1 MNYQARVLDL
11 SLEDPKKEA
20 VVDGIFT
27 TFDKDSPN
35 KGENTGQDLKKSKRD
50 RRAGASLEK

>member
-35 KGENTGQDLKKSKRD
+35 KGQIK
-50 RRAGASLEK
+50 EKTLDKI